1 MPQITP
7 VNSTKALLKLC
18 NIAREHNIIIL
29 PAECP
34 ECRAITL
41 KFPSGKYYIGIHK
54 GITSEAERLLL
65 LAHEM
70 GHILADAFYSPTD
83 SPEKI
88 ERAERI
94 ASFTAQ
100 FYIYA

>member
-7 VNSTKALLKLC
+7 VNSAKVLLKLC
-18 NIAREHNIIIL
+18 NIAREYNIVIL
-29 PAECP
+29 PADCP

-41 KFPSGKYYIGIHK
+41 KSPAGKYYIGIHK
-54 GITSEAERLLL
+54 GITSKAELLYL
-65 LAHEM
+65 LAHEI

-88 ERAERI
+88 ERAEII

>member
-7 VNSTKALLKLC
+7 VNSAKALLKLC
-18 NIAREHNIIIL
+18 NIAREYNIVIL
-29 PAECP
+29 SADCP

-41 KFPSGKYYIGIHK
+41 KSPAGKCYIGIHK
-54 GITSEAERLLL
+54 GITSKAELLYL
-65 LAHEM
+65 LAHEI

-88 ERAERI
+88 ERAEII